1 MNYSS
6 CHCYEIIIMLLLL
19 FLTAALNRDGIALA
33 VAAGALFAVTMDK
46 KISLYE
52 SASFLG
58 TAL

>member
-1 MNYSS
+1 
-6 CHCYEIIIMLLLL
+6 MLLLL

-58 TAL
+58 TAM